1 MASFKYSNGML
12 FNPND
17 NDLVEKLSVYG
28 EFSKNETDYGLDR
41 LKLFRYIV
49 MMYDMLSP
57 MRLEYP
63 DFWERKKV
71 SALNAGFKVNKKG
84 YFDEIIEK
92 MLLGENDY
100 VNQAVTKYVM
110 LHGVPEYSALV
121 AYQAGLYFETLKV
134 QRGTIT
140 PNITK
145 NIDML
150 SAKIRL
156 LTEQI
161 YGGSET
167 INAKR
172 ALYSG
177 IEKDRFPLPDDVVKR
192 LNEGDKLEDYN
203 PYGNYEVEPIKF
215 MGDE

>member
-41 LKLFRYIV
+41 LKLFRYII

-92 MLLGENDY
+92 MLLGEN
-100 VNQAVTKYVM
+100 
-110 LHGVPEYSALV
+110 
-121 AYQAGLYFETLKV
+121 
-134 QRGTIT
+134 
-140 PNITK
+140 
-145 NIDML
+145 
-150 SAKIRL
+150 
-156 LTEQI
+156 
-161 YGGSET
+161 
-167 INAKR
+167 
-172 ALYSG
+172 
-177 IEKDRFPLPDDVVKR
+177 
-192 LNEGDKLEDYN
+192 
-203 PYGNYEVEPIKF
+203 
-215 MGDE
+215 

>member
-41 LKLFRYIV
+41 LKLFRYII

-92 MLLGENDY
+92 MLLGENEL
-100 VNQAVTKYVM
+100 VNQAANKYIM
-110 LHGVPEYSALV
+110 LHGIPEYAALS
-121 AYQAGLYFETLKV
+121 AYQAALYFETLKT
-134 QRGTIT
+134 QRGSVT
-140 PNITK
+140 PNILHNTEFLR
-145 NIDML
+145 M
-150 SAKIRL
+150 KIRELTDL
-156 LTEQI
+156 L

-192 LNEGDKLEDYN
+192 FNEGDKLEDYN